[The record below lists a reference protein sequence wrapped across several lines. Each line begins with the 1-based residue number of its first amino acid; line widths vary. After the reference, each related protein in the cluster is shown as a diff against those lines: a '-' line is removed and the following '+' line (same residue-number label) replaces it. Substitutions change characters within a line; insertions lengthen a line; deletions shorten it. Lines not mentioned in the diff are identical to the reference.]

1 MRDRVARAAP
11 WGTVLALLLLIVVFG
26 ALKPHAFLSWDN
38 LRTVLL
44 QSAGL
49 GIVAAGLTLV
59 LILGEFDLSVAA
71 MATLGGVAAALLAEQ
86 GVPILLAFLLTIVLG
101 MIVGT
106 VNGLVTARLN
116 VNSFIA
122 TLATTAIVTGL
133 GTWWANSQAI
143 GITDSLFL
151 KLSTDRVAGI
161 PLPAIIAI
169 VAYALL
175 WVVLER
181 TRVGRMIYAAGA
193 NPEGARLAGI
203 RVDAVRVGA
212 FAGCSAFAAI
222 AGILLAS
229 QLSSAYQG
237 AGEPYLL
244 PAFAAAFL
252 GAVTVRR
259 SQFHILGTAVGI
271 LLLTVLTNGLDV
283 VAAPSYVAQLISGAI
298 LISAVALSTLRKRE
312 STGVAVP
319 AGAQMSGTG

>member
-1 MRDRVARAAP
+1 MRDRVGRAAP
-11 WGTVLALLLLIVVFG
+11 WATVIALVVLIVVFG
-26 ALKPHAFLSWDN
+26 ALKPHAFLSWAN
-38 LRTVLL
+38 FRTVLL

-49 GIVAAGLTLV
+49 GIVAVGLTLV
-59 LILGEFDLSVAA
+59 LILGEFDLSVAS
-71 MATLGGVAAALLAEQ
+71 MATLGGVVAALLSEH

-101 MIVGT
+101 LIVGT
-106 VNGLVTARLN
+106 VNGLITARLN
-116 VNSFIA
+116 VSSFIA
-122 TLATTAIVTGL
+122 TLATTAIITGL
-133 GTWWANSQAI
+133 GTWWANSRAI
-143 GITDSLFL
+143 GVTDRTFL
-151 KLSTDRVAGI
+151 KLSTDRVVGV

-169 VAYALL
+169 VAYGLL

-181 TRVGRMIYAAGA
+181 TRVGRMIYATGS
-193 NPEGARLAGI
+193 NSEGARLAGI

-252 GAVTVRR
+252 GAVTVR
-259 SQFHILGTAVGI
+259 SGQFHILGTAVGI
-271 LLLTVLTNGLDV
+271 LLLTLLTNGLDV

-298 LISAVALSTLRKRE
+298 LISAVALSTIRKRE
-312 STGVAVP
+312 STGVVVP
-319 AGAQMSGTG
+319 ASA